1 MRLLIDLQ
9 CLQTSSRFRGIGH
22 YVSSLLKALLQVNQQ
37 RQQPH
42 DIIVLLNNY
51 QPELIQDFQQHWS
64 SLLPPGAIRV
74 FHALPE
80 TAELSFCNPGI
91 VRISEQLRNEFIERL
106 NPDFVLISSLFEGM
120 ADDFVCD
127 IPRNRSCPVGVIGY
141 DLIPL
146 ISPREYLGDP
156 VINRWYRRKIDSLQR
171 VDRVFAISESASR
184 EFETHLEL
192 PEGSV
197 ATIST
202 GCDQGYYPL
211 GETDE
216 IQREVLRELGI
227 SGPFILY
234 SGASDERKNLNALV
248 QAFNRLSVDLK
259 KSLRLVL
266 VGKFNEVDQARLSQ
280 YAKTHGIPPRH
291 ILYTGFVPQQ
301 TLNIL
306 YNHCQVFVFPSR
318 HEGFGLPVLEA
329 MTCGAPA
336 LCANTTSLPEVMG
349 LEAAMFG
356 PDDIP
361 RLTQLITRVVTEPDF
376 RQQLIDHG
384 LERSRRFS
392 WHKTATELLHQIE
405 QTIDK
410 HRGSPPGSTP
420 SNGSSSADTKRIET
434 LAQLCQRWKLD
445 DRQLRQLANALAAND
460 LALTKILPQ
469 RQYNWRLEGPFDS
482 SYSLA
487 LLNRETAR
495 GLAAI
500 GQPVSLHSTEG
511 PGDFEPSPAF
521 LADNPDIAYMHS
533 LSHDKAFRPT
543 IISRNLYPP
552 RVNDMAEGAHLLHHY
567 AWEEAGFPQEWV
579 EDFNRHL
586 TGITCLSEHVRKVLI
601 DNGVCLPMS
610 VSGCGVDHWDRV
622 VPKPYPLQARAFR
635 FLHVSSCFPRKGVDA
650 LLEAWGQAFSD
661 ADNVSLVI
669 KTFENPHNN
678 VQDLLAA
685 QRRARPD
692 YPDVVIISEDL
703 PAGQLKYLYENCQAL
718 VAPSKAEGFGL
729 PLAEAMLSGLP
740 VITTGWSGQL
750 DFCDHDTAWLTKFHF
765 EPAQTHF
772 QLPDSVWASPDT
784 EHLASQ
790 LCEVYALPPSERRR
804 KTAAAIQRL
813 REQFTWEQVALRLAN
828 QADDIIQRRQNEDIQ
843 RPLRVGWVSTWNQR
857 CGVATYSEHL
867 TETNKHDQ
875 VIVFA
880 PHNSGSDDSGN
891 GPQVIRC
898 WHQNDQDPLHELA
911 SQLLAAKL
919 DAVVIQMNYYF
930 FDFDALA
937 QLIATLKASGIVV
950 TFTLH
955 STVDPEPRKALT
967 RLARA
972 AELADRVLVHTVPDL
987 NRLAQ
992 AGIVSN
998 TLLMP
1003 HGIADIEPE
1012 PVEWN
1017 FNGRP
1022 CIASYGFALPHKG
1035 LEQLIEAFAQLH
1047 RENPQLVLLLLN
1059 AEHQDPVSAQFIKTL
1074 HQRIGELGIADAVHA
1089 EHRFLRNGECLGLL
1103 QQASVIALPY
1113 QQTGES
1119 SSAAVRMAIASGRP
1133 VLVTPLP
1140 IFGDVEPAVAILPGT
1155 SAEAI
1160 RDGLAQALAGQL
1172 GPDPER
1178 LRQWRESRAYP
1189 VVAKRTFNLLRSL
1202 WLNR

>member
-9 CLQTSSRFRGIGH
+9 CLQTSSRYRGIGH
-22 YVSSLLKALLQVNQQ
+22 YVNSLLKALLDINRK

-42 DIIVLLNNY
+42 EVLILLNAY
-51 QPELIQDFQQHWS
+51 QPELTQDFQQRWS
-64 SLLPPGAIRV
+64 SLLSPGAISV

-80 TAELSFCNPGI
+80 TAELSCPNPGI
-91 VRISEQLRNEFIERL
+91 VRVSEQLRNEFIERL
-106 NPDFVLISSLFEGM
+106 NPDFVLIGSLFEGM
-120 ADDFVCD
+120 VDDFVCD

-146 ISPREYLGDP
+146 ISPQAYLGDP
-156 VINRWYRRKIDSLQR
+156 VINRWYRRKIHSLQR
-171 VDRVFAISESASR
+171 ADRIFAISESARR
-184 EFETHLEL
+184 EFATHLEL
-192 PEGSV
+192 PEGRVS
-197 ATIST
+197 TIST
-202 GCDQGYYPL
+202 GCDEGYYPL
-211 GETDE
+211 GETSD
-216 IQREVLRELGI
+216 IQREALRELGI
-227 SGPFILY
+227 DGPFILY
-234 SGASDERKNLNALV
+234 SGASDERKNLNALI
-248 QAFNRLSVDLK
+248 QAFNKLSGDLK

-266 VGKFNEVDQARLSQ
+266 VGRFSEIHQTRLSR
-280 YAKTHGIPPRH
+280 YAQTHGIPLEH
-291 ILYTGFVPQQ
+291 ILYTGFVPQE

-306 YNHCQVFVFPSR
+306 YNHCRVFVFPSR

-329 MTCGAPA
+329 MTCGAPV

-349 LEAAMFG
+349 LKEAMFAPG
-356 PDDIP
+356 DVP
-361 RLTQLITRVVTEPDF
+361 RLTQLITRVVTEPEF

-392 WHKTATELLHQIE
+392 WHKTATELLHLIE
-405 QTIDK
+405 QATEQTADS
-410 HRGSPPGSTP
+410 HRDLAANAG
-420 SNGSSSADTKRIET
+420 ADRIKT
-434 LAQLCQRWKLD
+434 LAQLCHSWKLD
-445 DRQLRQLANALAAND
+445 DRYLRQLASALAAND
-460 LALTKILPQ
+460 LALTKTLPQ

-511 PGDFEPSPAF
+511 PGDFEPSPEF
-521 LADNPDIAYMHS
+521 LEANPDIADMHA
-533 LSHDKAFRPT
+533 LSRNEAFRPA

-552 RVNDMAEGAHLLHHY
+552 RVNDMGDGAHFLHHY

-601 DNGVCLPMS
+601 DNGVCLPMT

-622 VPKPYPLQARAFR
+622 TPEPRPLQARAFR
-635 FLHVSSCFPRKGVDA
+635 FLHVSSCFPRKGIDA

-678 VQDLLAA
+678 VEDLLAA

-703 PAGQLKYLYENCQAL
+703 PAGQLKYLYENCHAL

-750 DFCDHDTAWLTKFHF
+750 DFCDDETAWLTRFRF

-772 QLPDSVWASPDT
+772 QLPDSVWASPDPV
-784 EHLASQ
+784 HLASQ
-790 LCEVYALPPSERRR
+790 LRAVYALPESERRR
-804 KTAAAIQRL
+804 RTAAAVQRL

-828 QADDIIQRRQNEDIQ
+828 QADDIIQRRQAEDIH

-857 CGVATYSEHL
+857 CGLATYSQHL
-867 TETNKHDQ
+867 IEPNRHDQ

-880 PHNSGSDDSGN
+880 PHDSGSEDGSQ
-891 GPQVIRC
+891 GPEVIRC
-898 WHQNDQDPLHELA
+898 WHLDDQDPLHELA
-911 SQLLAAKL
+911 DRLLSARL

-937 QLIATLKASGIVV
+937 QLIATLKANDLVV
-950 TFTLH
+950 TLTLH
-955 STVDPEPRKALT
+955 STVEPEPRKALT

-987 NRLAQ
+987 NRLAE
-992 AGIVSN
+992 ADIVSN
-998 TLLMP
+998 TVLLP
-1003 HGIADIEPE
+1003 HGIADIEPKT
-1012 PVEWN
+1012 VAWA
-1017 FNGRP
+1017 FAGRP

-1035 LEQLIEAFAQLH
+1035 LEQLVEAFAELH
-1047 RENPQLVLLLLN
+1047 RENSELVLLLLN
-1059 AEHQDPVSAQFIKTL
+1059 AEHQDPVSARFIETL
-1074 HQRIGELGIADAVHA
+1074 HQRIRALGIADAVHT
-1089 EHRFLRNGECLGLL
+1089 EHRFLPDGQSLGLL
-1103 QQASVIALPY
+1103 QHANAIALPY

-1119 SSAAVRMAIASGRP
+1119 SSGAVKMAIASGRP

-1140 IFGDVEPAVAILPGT
+1140 IFEDVEPAVATLPGT
-1155 SAEAI
+1155 DAQSI

-1178 LRQWRESRAYP
+1178 RRQWRKARAYP
-1189 VVAKRTFNLLRSL
+1189 VIARRTFNLLRAL